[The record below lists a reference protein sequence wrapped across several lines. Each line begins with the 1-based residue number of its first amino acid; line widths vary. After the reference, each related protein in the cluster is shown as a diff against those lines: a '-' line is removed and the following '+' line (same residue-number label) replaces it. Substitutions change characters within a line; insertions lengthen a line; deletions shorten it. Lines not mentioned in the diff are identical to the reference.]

1 MYKYRPPKRKIQPR
15 PLSPRTIRAI
25 NSYVS
30 GLYPKYTTH
39 TTYSKYKTTSKK
51 NI

>member
-1 MYKYRPPKRKIQPR
+1 MYKYRPPKRQVQPR

-30 GLYPKYTTH
+30 GLYPKYT
-39 TTYSKYKTTSKK
+39 KYYNRKTPNK